1 MTEQTSNSEQ
11 RVGRPAKNFWETAEK
26 VSKTL
31 SIAAIPIV
39 LAIVGWMIQKR
50 LQDQTLRRDYVQ
62 LAVTVL
68 KEPASSQDMK
78 NWAVDLLSANSPVPF
93 SREIQVDL
101 STGKIQIPATFDVS
115 PATVVSNVTSSTNSK
130 DQAGDLERKGLEAL
144 FNRDADAALQAF
156 KEAEK
161 NWPTYH
167 NVAEIRKL
175 LESRLNELTTAPK
188 DGPSDSWKA
197 VYVKIQKDYSWG
209 LTPETKSTLAD
220 RVAKS

>member
-1 MTEQTSNSEQ
+1 MPEQTSNLDQPLDRS
-11 RVGRPAKNFWETAEK
+11 AKSFWETAEK

-39 LAIVGWMIQKR
+39 LAVGGWMIQKR

-93 SREIQVDL
+93 SREIQVNL
-101 STGKIQIPATFDVS
+101 STGKIQIPANFEVR
-115 PATVVSNVTSSTNSK
+115 PATVVSTVTSSTNSK
-130 DQAGDLERKGLEAL
+130 DEAADLERKGLEAL
-144 FNRDADAALQAF
+144 FNRDAEAALQAF
-156 KEAEK
+156 KNAEK

-167 NVAEIRKL
+167 NVSEIRGL
-175 LESRLNELTTAPK
+175 IESKLNELTTAPK
-188 DGPSDSWKA
+188 DGPSPSWKA
-197 VYVKIQKDYSWG
+197 VYAKIQKEYSWG
-209 LTPETKSTLAD
+209 LTSETRSTLAEKI
-220 RVAKS
+220 ATS